1 MGGASAI
8 YLKAEENGECE
19 NIIRRFPTARSF
31 GDSSYYAVEYELEDD
46 GQSIGKFIKI
56 SEEMKLDLIGMC
68 WHSSMDW
75 FAYFNIKNGEVKRH
89 LVRGEAEWL
98 ISYGTKEEWED
109 DIIFGNSK
117 TELEYIEDDFK
128 NKLIEREEY
137 EKIKKM
143 YEKKEI
149 EEKNFFP
156 MITAYDA
163 AEAVS
168 LKYRLPDWIESMENG
183 YVAEE
188 YEEEEV
194 INKRVYKKWWQFWK

>member
-109 DIIFGNSK
+109 DIIFGKDSIPIVLPRYLVQDID
-117 TELEYIEDDFK
+117 TLEDWTRAEF
-128 NKLIEREEY
+128 
-137 EKIKKM
+137 M
-143 YEKKEI
+143 YEAIQK
-149 EEKNFFP
+149 
-156 MITAYDA
+156 D
-163 AEAVS
+163 
-168 LKYRLPDWIESMENG
+168 LK
-183 YVAEE
+183 
-188 YEEEEV
+188 
-194 INKRVYKKWWQFWK
+194 